1 MELIF
6 ERYFSLITECVGK
19 KKCNQTIP
27 IIKKCFMQYTLIY
40 SDVKEKAQSN
50 NENLFGNTISEA
62 PVVVLIS

>member
-1 MELIF
+1 
-6 ERYFSLITECVGK
+6 
-19 KKCNQTIP
+19 
-27 IIKKCFMQYTLIY
+27 MQYTLIY